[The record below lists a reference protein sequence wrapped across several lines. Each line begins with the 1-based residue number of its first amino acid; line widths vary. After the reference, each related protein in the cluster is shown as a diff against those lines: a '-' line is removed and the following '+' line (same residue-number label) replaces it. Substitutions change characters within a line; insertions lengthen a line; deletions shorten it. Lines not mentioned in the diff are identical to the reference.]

1 MTKKDTTYNDSD
13 LWILVTKDIK
23 PIRKKTTK
31 AAPKV
36 KKPEIGNKTFPKI
49 LATKKP
55 TTNLK
60 VSEIKDISLKQAQR
74 MDRGEMVLDRT
85 LDLHGMNV
93 AQAHLLFEKC
103 VKECYY
109 SSKRNLLII
118 TGKGLKSPNREGK
131 IRQEFKEWINT
142 ESIRSM
148 ILRVSQ
154 ATQKDGGSG
163 AYYVLLKRIK

>member
-1 MTKKDTTYNDSD
+1 MSKKDTNHNDLD
-13 LWILVTKDIK
+13 LWSQVTKDIR
-23 PIRKKTTK
+23 PIGKKVTK
-31 AAPKV
+31 ATPRT
-36 KKPEIGNKTFPKI
+36 KKPEIEKTLPKYT
-49 LATKKP
+49 APKKP
-55 TTNLK
+55 TSNLK
-60 VSEIKDISLKQAQR
+60 VSEVKDISFKQAKR
-74 MDRGEMVLDRT
+74 MDRGQLQVDRT

-109 SSKRNLLII
+109 SNKRNLLII

-154 ATQKDGGSG
+154 STQKDGGSG

>member
-1 MTKKDTTYNDSD
+1 MSKKDNNSNDLD
-13 LWILVTKDIK
+13 LWNQVTKDIK
-23 PIRKKTTK
+23 AIRKKVSK
-31 AAPKV
+31 ATPKV
-36 KKPEIGNKTFPKI
+36 NKPEIEKKVSPKYPI
-49 LATKKP
+49 PKKP
-55 TTNLK
+55 NSNLK
-60 VSEIKDISLKQAQR
+60 ISEVKDISLKQAKR
-74 MDRGEMVLDRT
+74 MDRGHLQVDRT

-93 AQAHLLFEKC
+93 AQAHLLFERC

-109 SSKRNLLII
+109 SNKRNLLII

-148 ILRVSQ
+148 VLRVSQ

-163 AYYVLLKRIK
+163 AYYVLLKRVK